1 MCCGRGRDFKVTQAD
16 AGAARSHGQ
25 TSVSDQ
31 LSHAYAVCRGISRR
45 AAKNFYYGFMVLPSE
60 KRNALSAVYAFMRH
74 ADDISDESGVDPQ
87 IKRQKLTEW
96 LDSAKTVFAGKAT
109 DDPVLMALGDAQK
122 KFKIPPELFEKL
134 VYGTSLDLDI
144 PPASAEAPAILCET
158 FEDLKQYCYY
168 VASVVGLVCIKI
180 FGYQDTK
187 AEFLAE
193 DCGLAFQL
201 TNIIRDIKED
211 ASMGRI
217 YIPAEDLVR
226 SKLTAANFASST
238 LQDPAQVQQLRP
250 ALEYEADRARK
261 YYESAKWLM
270 ELIDEDSRAAL
281 WVLVEIYSRLL
292 KKITDRNYD
301 VLTERVRLTLWEK
314 LKVLSRGFLLRI
326 A

>member
-1 MCCGRGRDFKVTQAD
+1 M
-16 AGAARSHGQ
+16 
-25 TSVSDQ
+25 SDQ

-74 ADDISDESGVDPQ
+74 ADDISDEPGIDPQ
-87 IKRQKLTEW
+87 VKRQKLSEW
-96 LDSAKTVFAGKAT
+96 LDAAKAVFTGKAT

-144 PPASAEAPAILCET
+144 PPASAEAPAVLCET
-158 FEDLKQYCYY
+158 FQDLKQYCYY
-168 VASVVGLVCIKI
+168 VASVVGLVCIRI

-226 SKLTAANFASST
+226 SNLTATNFASSA
-238 LQDPAQVQQLRP
+238 LQNPAQAQQLRP
-250 ALEYEADRARK
+250 ALEYEAERARK

-292 KKITDRNYD
+292 QKITNRNYD

>member
-1 MCCGRGRDFKVTQAD
+1 
-16 AGAARSHGQ
+16 
-25 TSVSDQ
+25 VSDQ

-74 ADDISDESGVDPQ
+74 ADDISDEPGVDPQ
-87 IKRQKLTEW
+87 LKRQKLTEW

-122 KFKIPPELFEKL
+122 KFKIPTELFEKL
-134 VYGTSLDLDI
+134 VYGTSLDLDM

-168 VASVVGLVCIKI
+168 VASVVGLVCIRI

-201 TNIIRDIKED
+201 TNIIRDVKED

-217 YIPAEDLVR
+217 YIPAEDLMR
-226 SKLTAANFASST
+226 SNLTALNFAFST
-238 LQDPAQVQQLRP
+238 LQGPAQAQQLRP
-250 ALEYEADRARK
+250 TLEYEADRARK

-292 KKITDRNYD
+292 QKITDRNYD
-301 VLTERVRLTLWEK
+301 VLTDRVRLTLWEK

>member
-1 MCCGRGRDFKVTQAD
+1 
-16 AGAARSHGQ
+16 
-25 TSVSDQ
+25 VSDQ

-74 ADDISDESGVDPQ
+74 ADDISDEPGVDPQ
-87 IKRQKLTEW
+87 LKRQKLNEW
-96 LDSAKTVFAGKAT
+96 LEAAKTVFSGKAT

-122 KFKIPPELFEKL
+122 KFKIPAELFEKL

-144 PPASAEAPAILCET
+144 PPASAEAPAILCDT

-168 VASVVGLVCIKI
+168 VASVVGLVCIRI
-180 FGYQDTK
+180 FGYQDGK

-226 SKLTAANFASST
+226 SNLTAANFSSSV
-238 LQDPAQVQQLRP
+238 LQNPAQVQQLRP
-250 ALEYEADRARK
+250 ALEYEAERARK

-292 KKITDRNYD
+292 QKITDRNYD

>member
-1 MCCGRGRDFKVTQAD
+1 VN
-16 AGAARSHGQ
+16 H
-25 TSVSDQ
+25 Q

-74 ADDISDESGVDPQ
+74 ADDITDEPGDDPQ
-87 IKRQKLTEW
+87 QKRQKLGEW
-96 LDSAKTVFAGKAT
+96 LDAAKAVFAGKAT
-109 DDPVLMALGDAQK
+109 DDPVLMALGDAQS

-144 PPASAEAPAILCET
+144 PSVPGSPAIVCQT
-158 FEDLKQYCYY
+158 FEDLKHYCYY
-168 VASVVGLVCIKI
+168 VASVVGLVCIRI
-180 FGYQDTK
+180 FGYQDSK

-217 YIPAEDLVR
+217 YIPEEDLAR
-226 SKLTAANFASST
+226 TNLSAASFAPAL
-238 LQDPAQVQQLRP
+238 LQDSAQAQQLRP
-250 ALEYEADRARK
+250 ALEYEAERARK

-270 ELIDEDSRAAL
+270 ELIEEDSRAAL

-292 KKITDRNYD
+292 KKIADRNYD
-301 VLTERVRLTLWEK
+301 VLTERVRLTFWEK
-314 LKVLSRGFLLRI
+314 LKVLSRGFLYRI

>member
-1 MCCGRGRDFKVTQAD
+1 VN
-16 AGAARSHGQ
+16 H
-25 TSVSDQ
+25 Q
-31 LSHAYAVCRGISRR
+31 LSHAYAVCRGIARR

-74 ADDISDESGVDPQ
+74 ADDISDDPGVDPQ
-87 IKRQKLTEW
+87 QKRQKLGEW
-96 LDSAKTVFAGKAT
+96 LEAAKAVFAGKTT
-109 DDPVLMALGDAQK
+109 DDPVLMALGDAQN

-144 PPASAEAPAILCET
+144 PSTPDSPAVVCQT
-158 FEDLKQYCYY
+158 FEDLKHYCYY
-168 VASVVGLVCIKI
+168 VASVVGLVCIRI
-180 FGYQDTK
+180 FGYEDKK

-201 TNIIRDIKED
+201 TNIIRDVKED
-211 ASMGRI
+211 ASLGRI
-217 YIPAEDLVR
+217 YIPEEDLAR
-226 SKLTAANFASST
+226 SNLSAANFAPSL
-238 LQDPAQVQQLRP
+238 LQGAAQSQQLRP

-270 ELIDEDSRAAL
+270 ELIEEDSRPAL

-292 KKITDRNYD
+292 KKITERNYD
-301 VLTERVRLTLWEK
+301 VLTERVRLTRWEK
-314 LKVLSRGFLLRI
+314 IKVLSRGFLLRI

>member
-1 MCCGRGRDFKVTQAD
+1 MN
-16 AGAARSHGQ
+16 
-25 TSVSDQ
+25 Q
-31 LSHAYAVCRGISRR
+31 LNHAYAVCRGISRR
-45 AAKNFYYGFMVLPSE
+45 AAKNFYYGFMVLPSD

-74 ADDISDESGVDPQ
+74 ADDISDEPGGDPQ
-87 IKRQKLTEW
+87 QKRHKLNEW
-96 LDSAKTVFAGKAT
+96 LEAAKAVFDGKST

-134 VYGTSLDLDI
+134 VYGTSMDLDI
-144 PPASAEAPAILCET
+144 PPATADAPVVLCNT
-158 FEDLKQYCYY
+158 FDDLKQYCYY

-180 FGYQDTK
+180 FGYEDSK

-201 TNIIRDIKED
+201 TNIIRDVKED

-217 YIPAEDLVR
+217 YLPEEDLTR
-226 SKLTAANFASST
+226 TNLSAANFSSAA
-238 LQDPAQVQQLRP
+238 LQDPAQAQQLRP
-250 ALEYEADRARK
+250 ALEYEAERARK

-270 ELIDEDSRAAL
+270 ELIEEDSRAAL
-281 WVLVEIYSRLL
+281 WVLVEIYSQLL
-292 KKITDRNYD
+292 QKITDHNYD
-301 VLTERVRLTLWEK
+301 VFTERVRLTVWEK

>member
-1 MCCGRGRDFKVTQAD
+1 MNQ
-16 AGAARSHGQ
+16 
-25 TSVSDQ
+25 Q
-31 LSHAYAVCRGISRR
+31 LSHAYAVCRGITRR
-45 AAKNFYYGFMVLPSE
+45 AAKNFYYGFIVLPSE

-74 ADDISDESGVDPQ
+74 ADDITDEPGVDPQ
-87 IKRQKLTEW
+87 QKRAKLTEW
-96 LDSAKTVFAGKAT
+96 LEAAKAVFAGKAT

-122 KFKIPPELFEKL
+122 NFKIPPELFEKL

-144 PPASAEAPAILCET
+144 PAASADAPAILCTT

-168 VASVVGLVCIKI
+168 VASVVGLVCIRI
-180 FGYQDTK
+180 FGYEDSK

-211 ASMGRI
+211 EGMGRI
-217 YIPAEDLVR
+217 YIPEEDLAR
-226 SKLTAANFASST
+226 TNLSAANFSPAS

-250 ALEYEADRARK
+250 ALEYEAERARK

-270 ELIDEDSRAAL
+270 ELIEEDSRAAL

-292 KKITDRNYD
+292 KKITERNYD
-301 VLTERVRLTLWEK
+301 VLTERVRLTFWEK
-314 LKVLSRGFLLRI
+314 MKVLSRGFLLRI